1 MKKILTIILAIC
13 FIFLLCACSAVDDS
27 YSSSTSYDEETI
39 TVYMYDFN
47 GNVLQQWNNVDY
59 VYGSEDGVYFYL
71 NGNTDCIEI
80 YGFPVVV
87 VEE

>member
-1 MKKILTIILAIC
+1 MKKILIFILALVFVIAFC
-13 FIFLLCACSAVDDS
+13 GCGTEEN
-27 YSSSTSYDEETI
+27 YSSNYNEEKT

-47 GNVLQQWNNVDY
+47 GNILQQWNNVDY
-59 VYGSEDGVYFYL
+59 VYGSEDEVYFYL
-71 NGNTDCIEI
+71 NGNTDRIEI